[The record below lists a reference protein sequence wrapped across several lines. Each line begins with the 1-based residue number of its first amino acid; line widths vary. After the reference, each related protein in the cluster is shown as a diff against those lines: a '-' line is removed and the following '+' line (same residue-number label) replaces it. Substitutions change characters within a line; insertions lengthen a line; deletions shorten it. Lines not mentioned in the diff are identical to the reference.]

1 MSFLVQTNKTM
12 KINFKPTISQ
22 IIVGVVA
29 LVLFIGAFAGVN
41 ALVSTLCLSSIPGQ
55 SVTSCEGAAPVMVG
69 NATATP
75 GSGTAPAPTPTE
87 QVQIPDQNLP
97 APWDGASRVNLL
109 VMGLDTA
116 VATDAQG
123 NVIPSSPDRTGPPHS
138 DTMIVLTL
146 DPRTKTA
153 GMVSIPR
160 DLWVNIPGY
169 GYSRINTAYANG
181 VGDKL
186 PGGGPRL
193 AMRTVEQLLGIQIQY
208 YAQVEFW
215 AFSKFIDDI
224 GKIHVFV
231 PKKII
236 IDPIGPGGD
245 DWMLGAG
252 YHWLN
257 GSRALAY
264 VRNRHTEGGDA
275 DRSQRQQDVIIA
287 IRNRIVS
294 PDNFPTLVNAAPYL
308 YGDIQAGIDT
318 NLTLD
323 QMMQLGML
331 AKDIAPK
338 TIKRGVI
345 DKTMVIPAHT
355 TLGGQPADVLKPIPD
370 KIRELRDEIFFTG
383 GATSPLAKGA
393 DALALV
399 KQEGATVITLNGSF
413 APGIALRTGDYLKTQ
428 GINVVNN
435 GNANQTTTVTKI
447 IDHTGRPYMLKYLK
461 ELFRIGSSSQIISAY
476 DPAAPADIEI
486 IIGDDWAA
494 QNPMPQQ

>member
-1 MSFLVQTNKTM
+1 M

-29 LVLFIGAFAGVN
+29 LVLFTSAFAGVN
-41 ALVSTLCLSSIPGQ
+41 ALVSTLCLSSIPGE
-55 SVTSCEGAAPVMVG
+55 SVASCNGETPVITG
-69 NATATP
+69 NATVTP
-75 GSGTAPAPTPTE
+75 ASGTAAAPTPTE
-87 QVQIPDQNLP
+87 QVAIPDQNLP
-97 APWDGASRVNLL
+97 AKWDGASRVNLL

-123 NVIPSSPDRTGPPHS
+123 NIIPSSPDRTGPPHS

-231 PKKII
+231 PKKIK
-236 IDPIGPGGD
+236 IDPIGPGAD
-245 DWMLGAG
+245 DWVVSAG
-252 YHWLN
+252 WHWLN

-264 VRNRHTEGGDA
+264 VRNRHTENGDT
-275 DRSQRQQDVIIA
+275 DRSQRQQDVILA
-287 IRNRIVS
+287 IRNQIAS
-294 PDNFPTLVNAAPYL
+294 PQNFPYLVSNASYL
-308 YGDIQAGIDT
+308 YNDIQAGIDT

-331 AKDIAPK
+331 AKDIPPK
-338 TIKRGVI
+338 TIQRGVI
-345 DKTMVIPAHT
+345 DKTMITFEHV
-355 TLGGQPADVLKPIPD
+355 TLGGAPADVLKPIPD
-370 KIRELRDEIFFTG
+370 KIRELRDEIFSTG
-383 GATSPLAKGA
+383 GAASPLAKGA
-393 DALALV
+393 NALALV
-399 KQEGATVITLNGSF
+399 KQEGATVIVLNGSLTS
-413 APGIALRTGDYLKTQ
+413 GIALKTGDYLKTQ
-428 GINVVNN
+428 GIKVINN
-435 GNANQTTTVTKI
+435 GNANQSTSVTKI
-447 IDHTGRPYMLKYLK
+447 IDHTGRPYILKYLK
-461 ELFRIGSSSQIISAY
+461 ELFKIGSSAQIISAY
-476 DPAAPADIEI
+476 DPAAAADIEI
-486 IIGDDWAA
+486 IIGDDWVA
-494 QNPMPQQ
+494 QNPMPK